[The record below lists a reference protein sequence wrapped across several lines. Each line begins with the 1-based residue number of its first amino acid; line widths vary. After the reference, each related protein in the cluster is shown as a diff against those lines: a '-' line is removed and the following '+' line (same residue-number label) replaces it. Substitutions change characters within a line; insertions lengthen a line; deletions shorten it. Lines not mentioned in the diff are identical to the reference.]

1 MRVVLAPAA
10 FAGELSAVQ
19 VGAAVAEGWA
29 QAAPHDD
36 LVVAPLSDGGLGFV
50 EVVQAARGGDLLP
63 VTVEGPLGGPVPGAV
78 LLVGGVDDDP
88 VTAYVEAADAAGQHL
103 LGGRLAPTTATSYG
117 VGQLLRAAVDAGA
130 RRIVVGVGGTGT
142 NDGGAGLLAALGAG
156 PRDALAA
163 GGLALADLDPAAL
176 AGLADARAGLSGV
189 ELVLASATD
198 VALLGFHGTSAT
210 YAEGKG
216 ATPEQ
221 AQQLEAALGRYAD
234 LASRSLVAG
243 RSLMGRGLAGEPGS
257 GAGGGI
263 GFALL
268 LLGARHV
275 EGVQAVVD
283 AAGLAELV
291 SGSELVVTAEGTFDW
306 ESLRGGVVA
315 AVAAL
320 GLTAGV
326 PSVVLAAEVLVG
338 RRESMTLGLAGTYAI
353 AERPGD
359 RPAAMRDPAAAIQ
372 ARSARIARTWS
383 RP

>member
-1 MRVVLAPAA
+1 
-10 FAGELSAVQ
+10 
-19 VGAAVAEGWA
+19 
-29 QAAPHDD
+29 
-36 LVVAPLSDGGLGFV
+36 
-50 EVVQAARGGDLLP
+50 
-63 VTVEGPLGGPVPGAV
+63 
-78 LLVGGVDDDP
+78 
-88 VTAYVEAADAAGQHL
+88 VTAYVEAAEAAGRHL
-103 LGGRLAPTTATSYG
+103 LPADGLAATAATSYG
-117 VGQLLRAAVDAGA
+117 AGQLVRAAADAGA

-156 PRDALAA
+156 PRDALAG
-163 GGLALADLDPAAL
+163 GGLALAGLEPAAL
-176 AGLADARAGLSGV
+176 AGLAGVRAGLSGV

-221 AQQLEAALGRYAD
+221 AQQLEAALGHYAD

-243 RSLMGRGLAGEPGS
+243 RSLMGRGTAGEPGS

-275 EGVQAVVD
+275 DGVQAVVE

-320 GLTAGV
+320 GLAAGV

-359 RPAAMRDPAAAIQ
+359 RPAAMQDPAAAIA